1 MKQNF
6 GGVHPDHNNIFT
18 VFLQVTSEKAVC
30 ASEAWDSLRE
40 NAAERLGYD
49 ITSLWILCSPS
60 VNIHSPMRNIRSPM
74 GNVRSATL
82 NIDFQG
88 VKRLLSGSWSNFPSG
103 DFHVTEEGGQAS
115 SMTGHNESGGAEQT
129 TTRIPAHHTAAAT
142 KISEGVA
149 YGKMEGKGVL
159 EFPYVVVS
167 APVGIG
173 RSVESNAEVEA
184 QYKELKVVAYAHAGT
199 KGKIVEESGCLQGT
213 TGALLV
219 LTQEPYVAGIKEQG
233 SLQTAH
239 EGETIFHIGLKLEIA
254 RLVHIGIPG
263 PGSGVAAGA
272 DSTYGKGAYAVST
285 ADKELVA
292 VGGHI
297 GVAV

>member
-18 VFLQVTSEKAVC
+18 VLLQVTSEKAVC

-103 DFHVTEEGGQAS
+103 DFHVTDGR
-115 SMTGHNESGGAEQT
+115 GAGFF
-129 TTRIPAHHTAAAT
+129 HD
-142 KISEGVA
+142 
-149 YGKMEGKGVL
+149 
-159 EFPYVVVS
+159 
-167 APVGIG
+167 
-173 RSVESNAEVEA
+173 RS
-184 QYKELKVVAYAHAGT
+184 
-199 KGKIVEESGCLQGT
+199 
-213 TGALLV
+213 
-219 LTQEPYVAGIKEQG
+219 
-233 SLQTAH
+233 
-239 EGETIFHIGLKLEIA
+239 
-254 RLVHIGIPG
+254 
-263 PGSGVAAGA
+263 
-272 DSTYGKGAYAVST
+272 
-285 ADKELVA
+285 
-292 VGGHI
+292 
-297 GVAV
+297 